1 MTISVTRALAQ
12 IKSLDARITEATAG
26 NAFITYQI
34 NGKTAGGSKVS
45 EVETVL
51 KANLQSV
58 KDMITQRQA
67 LKATV
72 VASNAVTMVEIAGC
86 TMTVAQAIERK
97 TSIQQERA
105 LLQQLKV
112 QFLRA
117 SKEVENGNQQM
128 QVRLD
133 KLIETAV
140 GKDRKVDQAEI
151 AAIVEPFKAA
161 NEVKL
166 VDPAGIQ
173 QVIQELENNINAFMT
188 EVDYALSEINAVT
201 HIHV

>member
-1 MTISVTRALAQ
+1 MTISITRALAQ
-12 IKSLDARITEATAG
+12 IKSLDARIAETTSS
-26 NAFITYQI
+26 AFVTYQT
-34 NGKTAGGSKVS
+34 NGKTSGGSKVA

-58 KDMITQRQA
+58 KDMISQRQA
-67 LKATV
+67 LKAAV
-72 VASNAVTMVEIAGC
+72 VASNAVTLVQIAGG

-97 TSIQQERA
+97 TSIQQERS

-151 AAIVEPFKAA
+151 AAIVDPFKAA

-166 VDPAGIQ
+166 VDPVGIQ
-173 QVIQELENNINAFMT
+173 QVIQELENSINAFMT
-188 EVDYALSEINAVT
+188 EVDYALSEINAVA